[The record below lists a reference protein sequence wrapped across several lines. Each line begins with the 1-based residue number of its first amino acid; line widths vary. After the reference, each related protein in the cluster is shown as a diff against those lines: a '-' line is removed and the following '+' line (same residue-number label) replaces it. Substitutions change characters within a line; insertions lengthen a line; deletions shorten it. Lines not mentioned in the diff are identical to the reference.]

1 MTENLELKQQFISL
15 RAKGWSLEKIA
26 KKIGKCRQTLSNW
39 NSDLQE
45 EIANAKAIELEAL
58 FEECLLTK
66 EHRVKELSKLLN
78 KINEELETRDLHEVT
93 DDKLIDLKLKI
104 SGQLKDEFFEPKIA
118 SESEIKTQKTS
129 RKMLW

>member
-15 RAKGWSLEKIA
+15 RAKGLSLEKIA

-39 NSDLQE
+39 NWDLQE

-78 KINEELETRDLHEVT
+78 KINEELATRDLHEVS
-93 DDKLIDLKLKI
+93 DEKLIDLKLKI
-104 SGQLKDEFFEPKIA
+104 SDQLKDEFCEPNIVG
-118 SESEIKTQKTS
+118 ESEVKKQKTN
-129 RKMLW
+129 RQMIW

>member
-1 MTENLELKQQFISL
+1 MI
-15 RAKGWSLEKIA
+15 LEKIA

-45 EIANAKAIELEAL
+45 EIANSKAIELEAL

-66 EHRVKELSKLLN
+66 EHRVRELSKILT
-78 KINEELETRDLHEVT
+78 KINEELETRDLSQVS

-104 SGQLKDEFFEPKIA
+104 SDQLKGEFFEPKIR
-118 SESEIKTQKTS
+118 SEKEVKTQKS
-129 RKMLW
+129 HREILNKF